1 MICAVLRCG
10 EWNLYSVSRSKRV
23 LKVVPRI
30 SVIRDGTK
38 IQNGCR
44 NQCGGS
50 SSVERPEST
59 REYQPNLSFLCFETL
74 LRLL

>member
-1 MICAVLRCG
+1 M
-10 EWNLYSVSRSKRV
+10 

-38 IQNGCR
+38 IENGWW

-50 SSVERPEST
+50 SSVERPQST
-59 REYQPNLSFLCFETL
+59 CEYQPNLSFLCFETL
-74 LRLL
+74 LRLLFLEICTF